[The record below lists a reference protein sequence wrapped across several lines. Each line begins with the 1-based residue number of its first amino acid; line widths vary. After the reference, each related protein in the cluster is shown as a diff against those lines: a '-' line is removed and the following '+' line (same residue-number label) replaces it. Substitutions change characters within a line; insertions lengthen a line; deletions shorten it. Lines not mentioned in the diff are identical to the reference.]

1 MTESEHPAPADRN
14 SATTINQDFPSSF
27 FLDPDYFQPLAQSFL
42 KAAKV
47 TQIQQDFRFTATEPG
62 DVLENYVSTVHD
74 WFPILSMK
82 RLRQDLKSHD
92 TRDNDDLQVL
102 LICMRLISASTP
114 TTASTLQHSEENDY
128 LLARQYCLFAE
139 SGGFITLRLMQSL
152 LLIALYEY
160 GHAIYPAAYLT
171 IGRAVRLGTMM
182 GLHLPQH
189 ASQLFVRAETWTLCE
204 EQRRAWWGII
214 LLDR

>member
-1 MTESEHPAPADRN
+1 MSDSDHSAQDDRN

-27 FLDPDYFQPLAQSFL
+27 FLDPDHFQPLAHGFL
-42 KAAKV
+42 KAARV
-47 TQIQQDFRFTATEPG
+47 SQIQQDFRSTATEPEA
-62 DVLENYVSTVHD
+62 VLENYISTVHN
-74 WFPILSMK
+74 WFPILSIK
-82 RLRQDLKSHD
+82 RLRQDLKSYD
-92 TRDNDDLQVL
+92 RRDNDDLQVL

-114 TTASTLQHSEENDY
+114 AAVSTRQRSAEHDY

-152 LLIALYEY
+152 LLIAVYEY

-189 ASQLFVRAETWTLCE
+189 ASQLFARAETWTLCE
-204 EQRRAWWGII
+204 EHRRAWWGII